1 MLDLQTNVLKK
12 RISEQAAFAN
22 IFILE
27 GEKGDF
33 YQPILSVHG
42 LSLPRWDILGTP
54 LNWARL
60 RFSATHVLR
69 GLKKREQK
77 PLKNYFKRWKIDN
90 ENILKL

>member
-54 LNWARL
+54 LNWQGCAFL
-60 RFSATHVLR
+60 LLTYSEL
-69 GLKKREQK
+69 
-77 PLKNYFKRWKIDN
+77 LKN
-90 ENILKL
+90 ENKNL